1 MFSQFPMDRGSRIVA
16 EKLIIQRMK
25 VVLGIDIGGTN
36 TELGLVDKDGH
47 ILAESHTKTLINQP
61 VENYLKELKK
71 AMRSLLESRGDCELV
86 GVGIGA
92 PNGNYYKGTIDNAVN
107 LGWGPKVPLIDL
119 LKASFSVDT
128 WALTNDANAAAV
140 GEMIFG
146 GAKGMKD
153 FIMVT
158 LGTGL
163 GSGIVAN
170 GQLVL
175 GYDSFAGELGHITA
189 VPGGRDCGCGYKG
202 CLETYCSATG
212 LVRTATELLAVKR
225 IASPL
230 RDIPYNKLTSRDIY
244 DAAIAGD
251 EIATEAFNFTGEV
264 LGRSIADMMTFSS
277 PQAIILFGGVAKA
290 GDLLINP
297 LKASLKI
304 HQRSMFSGRELEIK
318 VSELDGAKAAILGAA
333 ATAWQLVK

>member
-1 MFSQFPMDRGSRIVA
+1 M
-16 EKLIIQRMK
+16 KL
-25 VVLGIDIGGTN
+25 VLGIDIGGTN
-36 TELGLVDKDGH
+36 TELGLVDKDGN
-47 ILAESHTKTLINQP
+47 IVAEGHTPTLTNQA
-61 VENYLKELKK
+61 VENYLKTLKV
-71 AMRSLLESRGDCELV
+71 AMQSLINSQSDCELV
-86 GVGIGA
+86 GIGIGA

-107 LGWGPKVPLIDL
+107 LGWGPNVPLLDL
-119 LKASFSVDT
+119 LKESFDVKT

-153 FIMVT
+153 FIMIT

-163 GSGIVAN
+163 GSGVVAN

-189 VPGGRDCGCGYKG
+189 IQGGRDCGCGYEG

-212 LVRTATELLAVKR
+212 LVRTVSEMLSISR
-225 IASPL
+225 EESPL
-230 RDIPYNKLTSRDIY
+230 RDVPYNQLSSKAIY

-251 EIATEAFNFTGEV
+251 TIAKEAFNYTGEI

-277 PQAIILFGGVAKA
+277 PQAIVLFGGLANA
-290 GDLLINP
+290 GDLIIKP
-297 LKASLKI
+297 LKASLKV
-304 HQRSMFSGRELEIK
+304 HQRSMFAREVEIK

-333 ATAWQLVK
+333 ATAWQLAE

>member
-1 MFSQFPMDRGSRIVA
+1 
-16 EKLIIQRMK
+16 MK

-36 TELGLVDKDGH
+36 TELGLVDKEGN
-47 ILAESHTKTLINQP
+47 ILAESHTPTLINQP
-61 VENYLKELKK
+61 IENYLKELKIAMK
-71 AMRSLLESRGDCELV
+71 ALIDSQSNCELV

-107 LGWGPKVPLIDL
+107 LGWGPLVPIIDL
-119 LKASFSVDT
+119 LKESFDVPT

-146 GAKGMKD
+146 GAKGMND
-153 FIMVT
+153 FIMLT

-175 GYDSFAGELGHITA
+175 GFDSFAGELGHITA
-189 VPGGRDCGCGYKG
+189 VQNGRDCGCGYKG

-212 LVRTATELLAVKR
+212 LVRTANELLSTRR
-225 IASPL
+225 IESPL
-230 RDIPYNKLTSRDIY
+230 RQIPYSKLTSKDVY
-244 DAAIAGD
+244 DAAVAGD
-251 EIATEAFNFTGEV
+251 KISQEAFNYTGEV

-277 PQAIILFGGVAKA
+277 PQAMILFGGMAKA
-290 GDLLINP
+290 GDLLIKP
-297 LKASLKI
+297 LKASLKK
-304 HQRSMFSGRELEIK
+304 HQRTMFNRELEIK

-333 ATAWQLVK
+333 ATAWQLVES